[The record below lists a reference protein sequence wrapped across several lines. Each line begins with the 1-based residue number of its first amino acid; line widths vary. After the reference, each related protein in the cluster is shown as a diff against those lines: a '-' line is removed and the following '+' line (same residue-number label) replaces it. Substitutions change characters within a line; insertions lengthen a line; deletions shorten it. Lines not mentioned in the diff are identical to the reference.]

1 MKRLVDATLAF
12 SLIAVLCFV
21 QRAAIACPFCQATSQ
36 TFAESIEAM
45 DVAVYARLV
54 KPAPPIKPGTR
65 LSEGQEI
72 PKAEFEITEVIKGGQ
87 AFTSKVVRAIFFG
100 EAKIGSEFLV
110 LGVDPPNVMWST
122 PLKISDRTKD
132 YLKLVLALPKDPKQR
147 LLFFQKHLEDDEEAL
162 AMDAYDE
169 FAKSPYSAVKAIKG
183 EMDKAQLI
191 EWIADVEIPASRR
204 RLYLTM
210 LGVCGDKND
219 VGMLEDMIRST
230 DRKQKR
236 GLDALIGCYLTL
248 KGSEGLPLIEEQFL
262 KNRKSEYAD
271 TYAAIMALRFHGT
284 EADIIP
290 RKRILVAMSY
300 MLDRPQLADLVIPDL
315 ARWEDWSHVDRLVK
329 LFKDADEETSWVRVP
344 VVNYLRHCPLPIAE
358 KQIKALEKIDPAAV
372 RRANTFFPFGAAGGV
387 PGPGA
392 TSEGRK
398 TSASDTSVSDESTS
412 TVPTVDATTTQT
424 SVDLSGVVE
433 EVEVVESPEIS
444 NLVAS
449 TGTKATDNALSDQ
462 AGTGVPAQQVTDNSN
477 LWTTVGVPLL
487 VAAGI
492 LLLQW
497 RILAGP
503 SNV

>member
-12 SLIAVLCFV
+12 SLIAGLCFV
-21 QRAAIACPFCQATSQ
+21 QRAANACPFCQATSQ

-72 PKAEFEITEVIKGGQ
+72 PKAEFEIIEIIKGDQ
-87 AFTSKVVRAIFFG
+87 VFTSKVVRAIFFG

-183 EMDKAQLI
+183 EMDKAQLL

-290 RKRILVAMSY
+290 RKRILAAMSY

-315 ARWEDWSHVDRLVK
+315 ARWEDWSHIDRLVK

-344 VVNYLRHCPLPIAE
+344 VVNYLRQCPLPIAE

-372 RRANTFFPFGAAGGV
+372 RRANTFFPFGAGAA

-398 TSASDTSVSDESTS
+398 TSASDTSVSDDSTS

-424 SVDLSGVVE
+424 SVDVPGVDE
-433 EVEVVESPEIS
+433 EAEVVESLKTS

-449 TGTKATDNALSDQ
+449 TDAESTDNARSDH
-462 AGTGVPAQQVTDNSN
+462 AASNIPTRQVADNSN